1 MFERKPDPPG
11 FRQSAALPYRRTKG
25 GCEVLLITSR
35 TNRRWIIPKG
45 LIEPNM
51 TAPQSAALEAFE
63 EAGVRGKMCD
73 ACLGTYGVEKYG
85 TQGTVE
91 VYAMRVTEEL
101 DKWPE
106 QADRQRQWL
115 PIEQAITTAG
125 DEGVAEILR
134 GFAAGK
140 KWKKKKNGG

>member
-63 EAGVRGKMCD
+63 EAGVRGKICEN
-73 ACLGTYGVEKYG
+73 CLGTYGVEKYG
-85 TQGTVE
+85 GLGTVE
-91 VYAMRVTEEL
+91 VYPLKVTEEL
-101 DKWPE
+101 NKWPE
-106 QADRQRQWL
+106 QGDRERQWL
-115 PIEQAITTAG
+115 PIEKAIDTAG
-125 DEGVAEILR
+125 DAGVAEILR
-134 GFAAGK
+134 GFAASK
-140 KWKKKKNGG
+140 KWKRKNGG